1 MLWLVLGMLAGL
13 MVAGLYLAEGHK
25 YDILG
30 AVMATVCGMV
40 LVGALFV
47 MPVQYYVEVS
57 NIQTYHAT
65 KVTVESSREQD
76 AAYIERA
83 ALTQKIIDVNAWL
96 GRVQY
101 WNQTIFDPYIPDEVM
116 ELEPLK

>member
-13 MVAGLYLAEGHK
+13 MVAGLYLAKGYK
-25 YDILG
+25 YDIPG
-30 AVMATVCGMV
+30 TVMAMVCGMV
-40 LVGALFV
+40 LVVALIV
-47 MPVQYYVEVS
+47 MPFIYCVEVS
-57 NIQTYHAT
+57 DIQMYHAT
-65 KVTVESSREQD
+65 KATVEASRGQD
-76 AAYIERA
+76 VAYIERA